1 MLKKKI
7 TTLLITATLLT
18 SVMPAAFADTTEQP
32 PQMPTQSQGE
42 QPPAKP
48 DGDQSDGEQPPQM
61 PNGEQPQG
69 DMNVSIPFT
78 DVASD
83 AWYYNVV
90 SQAYG
95 KGLISGM
102 SDTEFSP
109 ESSVTG
115 AQLIM
120 MLYRADGNTVSEQ
133 TSGNWYDEAVDWA
146 KEKSIISDNNG
157 WTFDTNA
164 DLTREQMM
172 LLLYN
177 YLQYKGNDLS
187 ALDDLS
193 SYTDSSEISAYAEN
207 AVKALVGKGIIEGD
221 GETLRPL
228 SSLTRAET
236 AVILINA
243 VDSGNPGGNQGGM
256 QLPSGNMPGGNAPGG
271 FGGSG
276 AVTQGTSATT
286 ITEDGTYSSTSYSS
300 TGDDE
305 NALRVDGATVTLDS
319 VTVDKSAG
327 SSSNTEDGDFYGQN
341 AALLATNGAN
351 VTIKN
356 ATVNSSAQNG
366 NGIFSYGAGTTVN
379 VSDSTITTT
388 ADNSGGI
395 QTTGG
400 GTTNATN
407 LTVNTSGNSAAAI
420 RSDRGGGTVVVDKGT
435 YTSNGYNSPAVYS
448 TADITVSNA
457 TLTANNSEAFVI
469 EGKNSIKLNNCDV
482 SGNMSSTEGSS
493 SDENVHNVMIYQSM
507 SGDAEVGASEFDM
520 TGGSLT
526 GNNGDMFYIT
536 NTHSIINLSNV
547 DITNKNADAYLMC
560 VTGNSAA
567 RGWGK
572 AGANGAQVE
581 FTASNQTLNGDI
593 AVDTVSTLN
602 MTLTDSSDFT
612 GTINIID
619 NAQNGTA
626 VDNNAVVTIDS
637 DSTWTL
643 TGNCT
648 VTSLENNGTINFN
661 GHTITLADGTV
672 LSK

>member
-7 TTLLITATLLT
+7 TTLLITVALLT
-18 SVMPAAFADTTEQP
+18 SIMPEAFADTTEQP

-95 KGLISGM
+95 KGLISGI
-102 SDTEFSP
+102 SDIEFSP

-120 MLYRADGNTVSEQ
+120 MLYRADDNTFSEQ

-172 LLLYN
+172 VLLYN

-193 SYTDSSEISAYAEN
+193 SYTDSTEISAYAEN

-243 VDSGNPGGNQGGM
+243 VDSVNPSANQGGM
-256 QLPSGNMPGGNAPGG
+256 QPPNGNMPGG
-271 FGGSG
+271 FGGSDT
-276 AVTQGTSATT
+276 VTQGTSATT
-286 ITEDGTYSSTSYSS
+286 ITEGGTYSSTSYSS

-366 NGIFSYGAGTTVN
+366 NGIFSYGTGTTVN

-420 RSDRGGGTVVVDKGT
+420 RSDRGSGTVVVDKGT

-457 TLTANNSEAFVI
+457 TLTANNSESLVI

-507 SGDAEVGASEFDM
+507 SGDAEVGTSEFDM

-536 NTHSIINLSNV
+536 NTHSIINLSSV
-547 DITNKNADAYLMC
+547 DITNKDADAYLMR

-619 NAQNGTA
+619 NPQNGTA
-626 VDNNAVVTIDS
+626 VDNNAVVAIDS

-643 TGNCT
+643 TGYCT

>member
-7 TTLLITATLLT
+7 TTLLITAALLT

-61 PNGEQPQG
+61 RNGEQPQG

-172 LLLYN
+172 VLLYN

-256 QLPSGNMPGGNAPGG
+256 QPPSGNMPGG
-271 FGGSG
+271 FGGSDT
-276 AVTQGTSATT
+276 VTQGTSATT

-300 TGDDE
+300 TGDNE

-341 AALLATNGAN
+341 AALLATNGAK

-448 TADITVSNA
+448 TADITVSNS
-457 TLTANNSEAFVI
+457 TLTANNSESLVI

-482 SGNMSSTEGSS
+482 SGNMSSTNGSS

-507 SGDAEVGASEFDM
+507 SGDADVGTSEFDM

-547 DITNKNADAYLMC
+547 DITNKDADSYLMR

-643 TGNCT
+643 TGDCT

>member
-7 TTLLITATLLT
+7 TTLLITVALLT

-102 SDTEFSP
+102 SDIEFSP

-120 MLYRADGNTVSEQ
+120 MLYRADDNTVSEQ
-133 TSGNWYDEAVDWA
+133 PSGNWYDEAVDWA

-157 WTFDTNA
+157 WTFDANA

-172 LLLYN
+172 VLLYN

-193 SYTDSSEISAYAEN
+193 SYTDRSEISAYAEN

-243 VDSGNPGGNQGGM
+243 VDSVNPSANQGGM
-256 QLPSGNMPGGNAPGG
+256 QLPSGNMPGG
-271 FGGSG
+271 FGGSDT
-276 AVTQGTSATT
+276 VTQGTSATT
-286 ITEDGTYSSTSYSS
+286 ITEGGTYSSTSYSS

-356 ATVNSSAQNG
+356 ATLNSSAQNG
-366 NGIFSYGAGTTVN
+366 NGIFSYGTCTTVN

-435 YTSNGYNSPAVYS
+435 YTSNGYNSPAAYS
-448 TADITVSNA
+448 TSDITVSNA
-457 TLTANNSEAFVI
+457 TLTANNSESLVI

-507 SGDAEVGASEFDM
+507 SGDAEVGTSEFDM
-520 TGGSLT
+520 TDGSLT

-547 DITNKNADAYLMC
+547 DITNKDADAYLMR

-643 TGNCT
+643 TGDCT

-672 LSK
+672 LNK

>member
-7 TTLLITATLLT
+7 TTLLITVALLT

-78 DVASD
+78 DVSSD
-83 AWYYNVV
+83 AWYYNLV

-102 SDTEFSP
+102 SDIEFSP

-120 MLYRADGNTVSEQ
+120 MLYRADDNTVSEQ
-133 TSGNWYDEAVDWA
+133 PSGNWYDEAVDWA

-157 WTFDTNA
+157 WTFDANA

-172 LLLYN
+172 VLLYN

-187 ALDDLS
+187 ASDDLS

-221 GETLRPL
+221 GKTLRPL

-243 VDSGNPGGNQGGM
+243 VDSVNPSANQGGM
-256 QLPSGNMPGGNAPGG
+256 QLPSGNMPGG
-271 FGGSG
+271 FGGSDT
-276 AVTQGTSATT
+276 VTQGTSATT
-286 ITEDGTYSSTSYSS
+286 ITEGGTYSSTSYSS

-356 ATVNSSAQNG
+356 ATLNSSAQNG
-366 NGIFSYGAGTTVN
+366 NGIFSYGTCTTVN

-448 TADITVSNA
+448 TADVTVSNA
-457 TLTANNSEAFVI
+457 TLTANNSESLVI

-507 SGDAEVGASEFDM
+507 SGDAEVGTSEFDM
-520 TGGSLT
+520 TDGSLT

-547 DITNKNADAYLMC
+547 DITNKDADAYLMR

-643 TGNCT
+643 TGDCT

-672 LSK
+672 LS

>member
-276 AVTQGTSATT
+276 TVTQGTSATT

-305 NALRVDGATVTLDS
+305 NALRVDGAAVTLDS

>member
-7 TTLLITATLLT
+7 TTLLITVALLT

-78 DVASD
+78 DVSSD
-83 AWYYNVV
+83 AWYYNLV

-102 SDTEFSP
+102 SDIEFSP

-120 MLYRADGNTVSEQ
+120 MLYRADDNTVSEQ
-133 TSGNWYDEAVDWA
+133 PSGNWYDEAVDWA

-157 WTFDTNA
+157 WTFDANA

-172 LLLYN
+172 VLLYN

-193 SYTDSSEISAYAEN
+193 SYTDRSEISAYAEN

-243 VDSGNPGGNQGGM
+243 VDSVNPSANQGGM
-256 QLPSGNMPGGNAPGG
+256 QLPSGNMPGG
-271 FGGSG
+271 FGGSDT
-276 AVTQGTSATT
+276 VTQGTSATT
-286 ITEDGTYSSTSYSS
+286 ITEGGTYSSTSYSS

-356 ATVNSSAQNG
+356 ATLNSSAQNG
-366 NGIFSYGAGTTVN
+366 NGIFSYGTCTTVN

-448 TADITVSNA
+448 TADVTVSNA
-457 TLTANNSEAFVI
+457 TLTANNSESLVI

-507 SGDAEVGASEFDM
+507 SGDAEVGTSEFDM
-520 TGGSLT
+520 TDGSLT

-547 DITNKNADAYLMC
+547 DITNKDADAYLMR

-593 AVDTVSTLN
+593 VVDTVSTLN

-643 TGNCT
+643 TGDCT

-672 LSK
+672 LS

>member
-7 TTLLITATLLT
+7 TTLLITVALLT

-78 DVASD
+78 DVSSD
-83 AWYYNVV
+83 AWYYNLV

-102 SDTEFSP
+102 SDIEFSP

-115 AQLIM
+115 AQIIM
-120 MLYRADGNTVSEQ
+120 MLYRADDNTVSEQ
-133 TSGNWYDEAVDWA
+133 PSGNWYDEAVDWA

-157 WTFDTNA
+157 WTFDANA

-172 LLLYN
+172 VLLYN

-193 SYTDSSEISAYAEN
+193 SYTDRSEISAYAEN

-243 VDSGNPGGNQGGM
+243 VDSVNPSANQGGM
-256 QLPSGNMPGGNAPGG
+256 QLPSGNMPGG
-271 FGGSG
+271 FGGSDT
-276 AVTQGTSATT
+276 VTQGTSATT
-286 ITEDGTYSSTSYSS
+286 ITEGGTYSSTSYSS

-356 ATVNSSAQNG
+356 ATLNSSAQNG
-366 NGIFSYGAGTTVN
+366 NGIFSYGTCTTVN

-448 TADITVSNA
+448 TADVTVSNA
-457 TLTANNSEAFVI
+457 TLTANNSESLVI

-507 SGDAEVGASEFDM
+507 SGDAEVGTSEFDM

-547 DITNKNADAYLMC
+547 DITNKDADAYLMR

-643 TGNCT
+643 TGDCT

-672 LSK
+672 LS

>member
-95 KGLISGM
+95 KGLISGI
-102 SDTEFSP
+102 SDIEFSP

-115 AQLIM
+115 AQLII
-120 MLYRADGNTVSEQ
+120 MLYRADDNTVSEQ

-157 WTFDTNA
+157 WTFDANA

-172 LLLYN
+172 VLLYN

-276 AVTQGTSATT
+276 TVTQGTSATT

-305 NALRVDGATVTLDS
+305 NALRVDGSTVTLDS

-366 NGIFSYGAGTTVN
+366 NGIFSYGTGTTVN

-395 QTTGG
+395 QTTCG
-400 GTTNATN
+400 GTTNAAN

-420 RSDRGGGTVVVDKGT
+420 RSDRGGGTVVVGNGT

-448 TADITVSNA
+448 TADVTVSNA
-457 TLTANNSEAFVI
+457 TLTANNSESLVI

-507 SGDAEVGASEFDM
+507 SGDAEVGTSEFDM

-547 DITNKNADAYLMC
+547 DITNKDADAYLMR

-602 MTLTDSSDFT
+602 MTLTDLSDFT

-643 TGNCT
+643 TGDCT